1 MGARHRV
8 RLARSRDR
16 QRRPCGAAQLH
27 RRVRRAALPESHRH
41 AAPVTSESRVQPW
54 NKQLATVGMELI
66 GRRRKAVAS
75 LQTELARVYGALSG
89 ARTKVE
95 IRYRTS
101 LGEATDPAVL
111 LAAHRHPARA
121 LAADA
126 SRRDDRASRAPGG
139 DRAPAARGDAPAPDA
154 GRPAP

>member
-27 RRVRRAALPESHRH
+27 RRVRRAALPESHRD
-41 AAPVTSESRVQPW
+41 AAPVPADSRAAKSAPSAGHPRVPARPGAGPQPG
-54 NKQLATVGMELI
+54 NEQLATVGMELI

-111 LAAHRHPARA
+111 LAAIEPGQREGM
-121 LAADA
+121 
-126 SRRDDRASRAPGG
+126 RRGLTR
-139 DRAPAARGDAPAPDA
+139 
-154 GRPAP
+154 